1 MLEQLSLVFK
11 VVGNGQAS
19 LNQISSQIG
28 NLKNNMSNLKNSVS
42 SAFGSLKTLLVQ

>member
-11 VVGNGQAS
+11 VVGNGQVT

-28 NLKNNMSNLKNSVS
+28 NLKNNMSNLKIV
-42 SAFGSLKTLLVQ
+42 LVQHLGI